1 MSVLFII
8 FVVHMLPSERGTP
21 FNTDN
26 NVNIESHLHL
36 IKTRKNELQNI
47 ITFNKSI
54 NICINNSIIPTT
66 KRHIF

>member
-1 MSVLFII
+1 MSVLFHYICNPYAPI
-8 FVVHMLPSERGTP
+8 KRGTP
-21 FNTDN
+21 FNTGS
-26 NVNIESHLHL
+26 NVNIEFHIHL

>member
-1 MSVLFII
+1 MSVLL

>member
-8 FVVHMLPSERGTP
+8 FVIHMLPSKRGTP
-21 FNTDN
+21 FNTGS
-26 NVNIESHLHL
+26 NVNIEFHIHL